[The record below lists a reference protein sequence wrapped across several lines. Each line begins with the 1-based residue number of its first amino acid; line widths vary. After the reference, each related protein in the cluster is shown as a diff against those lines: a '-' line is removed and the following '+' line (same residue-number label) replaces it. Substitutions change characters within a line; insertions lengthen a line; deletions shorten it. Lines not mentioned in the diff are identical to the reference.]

1 MFSVFLG
8 VYAFLFGFSREFKF
22 DNTPDNHCQS
32 HRFDEFKSAFRNFS
46 LNALFL
52 YAQHV
57 WHSMAWHDL
66 AGLGLVLLNFTKC
79 LLLRFKPWFLCHQ
92 ISVVHHVYNVK
103 TSKDNHRFFS
113 PSYSFA
119 CLHHGNGIFMDKNLF
134 ARCNGYV
141 LLQTRKEIF
150 KPIINHHKTIN
161 LLRQMKS
168 AYHSKTCVV
177 HEHEQY
183 YRLESNFD
191 IVLCK
196 VTATVPF
203 F

>member
-1 MFSVFLG
+1 
-8 VYAFLFGFSREFKF
+8 
-22 DNTPDNHCQS
+22 
-32 HRFDEFKSAFRNFS
+32 
-46 LNALFL
+46 
-52 YAQHV
+52 
-57 WHSMAWHDL
+57 
-66 AGLGLVLLNFTKC
+66 
-79 LLLRFKPWFLCHQ
+79 
-92 ISVVHHVYNVK
+92 
-103 TSKDNHRFFS
+103 
-113 PSYSFA
+113 
-119 CLHHGNGIFMDKNLF
+119 MDKNLF

>member
-1 MFSVFLG
+1 
-8 VYAFLFGFSREFKF
+8 
-22 DNTPDNHCQS
+22 
-32 HRFDEFKSAFRNFS
+32 
-46 LNALFL
+46 
-52 YAQHV
+52 
-57 WHSMAWHDL
+57 MAWYGL
-66 AGLGLVLLNFTKC
+66 SGLGLFLLNFAAS
-79 LLLRFKPWFLCHQ
+79 FKPCFLCHH

-103 TSKDNHRFFS
+103 TSKDNHRFF
-113 PSYSFA
+113 FA
-119 CLHHGNGIFMDKNLF
+119 FLFSCLHHGNGIFMDKNLF

-191 IVLCK
+191 IVLYK
-196 VTATVPF
+196 VSATVPF
-203 F
+203 FLSMGSDVEEVYI